1 MDPSAPLLQ
10 LNALAGR
17 RGTRL
22 LFRGVNLTLGAGEFV
37 WLRGRNGSGKTSLL
51 RLAAGLGRPAQG
63 EVVRAGGTP
72 VLLGHTNALKDEL
85 TVAESLHFLL
95 GVQGLAQDAATVD
108 GALDRFGLAA
118 RRHQRIGQLSQGQR
132 RRVALARLAASRT
145 RPLWLLDEPHD
156 GLDADGAQVLDALL
170 AEHLRSGGSVL
181 MASHQAPSLPGRVL
195 DLDAH

>member
-22 LFRGVNLTLGAGEFV
+22 LFRGVNLALGAGEFV

-51 RLAAGLGRPAQG
+51 RLAAGLGRPALG

-95 GVQGLAQDAATVD
+95 GVQGLPQDAATLDV
-108 GALDRFGLAA
+108 ALDRFGLAT

>member
-1 MDPSAPLLQ
+1 MDPSTPVLQ
-10 LNALAGR
+10 LNALACR

-22 LFRGVNLTLGAGEFV
+22 LFRGVNLALGAGECV

-51 RLAAGLGRPAQG
+51 RLAAGLGRPALG
-63 EVVRAGGTP
+63 EVVRPGGTP

-95 GVQGLAQDAATVD
+95 GVQGLPQDAATLDV
-108 GALDRFGLAA
+108 ALDRFGLAT

>member
-22 LFRGVNLTLGAGEFV
+22 LFRGVNLALGAVECV

-51 RLAAGLGRPAQG
+51 RLAAGLGRPALG

-95 GVQGLAQDAATVD
+95 GVQGLPQDAATLDV
-108 GALDRFGLAA
+108 ALDRFGLAT

-181 MASHQAPSLPGRVL
+181 MASHQAPSSPGRVL

>member
-22 LFRGVNLTLGAGEFV
+22 LFRGVNLALGAGEFV

-51 RLAAGLGRPAQG
+51 RLAAGLGRPALG

-72 VLLGHTNALKDEL
+72 VHTNALKDEL

-95 GVQGLAQDAATVD
+95 GVQGLPQDAATLDV
-108 GALDRFGLAA
+108 ALDRFGLAT

>member
-1 MDPSAPLLQ
+1 MDPATPLLRLQ
-10 LNALAGR
+10 ALACR

-22 LFRGVNLTLGAGEFV
+22 LFRGVNLTVSAGDLV

-63 EVVRAGGTP
+63 KVLRSGGPP
-72 VLLGHTNALKDEL
+72 VLLGHTHALKDEL
-85 TVAESLHFLL
+85 TVAESLQFLL
-95 GVQGLAQDAATVD
+95 GVHALPQQAATVEA
-108 GALDRFGLAA
+108 ALDRFGLAP

-145 RPLWLLDEPHD
+145 QPLWLLDEPHE

-170 AEHLRSGGSVL
+170 AEHLQAGGSVL
-181 MASHQAPSLPGRVL
+181 MASHQAPSLPARVL

>member
-1 MDPSAPLLQ
+1 MDPSAPALQ
-10 LNALAGR
+10 LNALACR

-22 LFRGVNLTLGAGEFV
+22 LFRGVNLTVSAGDLV

-63 EVVRAGGTP
+63 EVVRPGGTP

-95 GVQGLAQDAATVD
+95 GVQGLAQDAATVEV
-108 GALDRFGLAA
+108 ALDRFGLAA
-118 RRHQRIGQLSQGQR
+118 RRHQRIAQLSQGQR

-145 RPLWLLDEPHD
+145 RTLWLLDEPHD
-156 GLDADGAQVLDALL
+156 GLDAEGTQVLDALL

-195 DLDAH
+195 DLDAP

>member
-1 MDPSAPLLQ
+1 
-10 LNALAGR
+10 
-17 RGTRL
+17 
-22 LFRGVNLTLGAGEFV
+22 
-37 WLRGRNGSGKTSLL
+37 
-51 RLAAGLGRPAQG
+51 
-63 EVVRAGGTP
+63 

-95 GVQGLAQDAATVD
+95 GVQGLPQDAATLDV
-108 GALDRFGLAA
+108 ALDRFGLAT

>member
-1 MDPSAPLLQ
+1 MDPSAPALQ
-10 LNALAGR
+10 LNALACR

-22 LFRGVNLTLGAGEFV
+22 LFRGVNLALGAGDLV

-63 EVVRAGGTP
+63 EVVRPGGTP

-95 GVQGLAQDAATVD
+95 GVHGLVQDAATVD
-108 GALDRFGLAA
+108 AALDRFGLAN

-132 RRVALARLAASRT
+132 RRVALARLAASRMRT
-145 RPLWLLDEPHD
+145 LWLLDEPHD
-156 GLDADGAQVLDALL
+156 GLDAEGTQVLDALL
-170 AEHLRSGGSVL
+170 AEHLRCGGSVL

-195 DLDAH
+195 DLDAP

>member
-10 LNALAGR
+10 LNALACR

-22 LFRGVNLTLGAGEFV
+22 LFRGVNLALGPGECV

-51 RLAAGLGRPAQG
+51 RLAAGLGRPALG
-63 EVVRAGGTP
+63 EVVRPGGTP

>member
-22 LFRGVNLTLGAGEFV
+22 LFRGVNLALGAGEFV

-51 RLAAGLGRPAQG
+51 RLAAGLGRPALG

-95 GVQGLAQDAATVD
+95 GVQGLPQDAATLDV
-108 GALDRFGLAA
+108 ALDRFGLAT
-118 RRHQRIGQLSQGQR
+118 RRHQRIGQLSQGQH

>member
-1 MDPSAPLLQ
+1 MNAPPLLRLQ
-10 LNALAGR
+10 ALACR

-22 LFRGVNLTLGAGEFV
+22 LFRGVNLTLGAGDLV

-63 EVVRAGGTP
+63 TVLRSGGPP
-72 VLLGHTNALKDEL
+72 VLLGHAHALKDEL

-95 GVQGLAQDAATVD
+95 GVHALPQQATTVEA
-108 GALDRFGLAA
+108 ALDRFGLAP
-118 RRHQRIGQLSQGQR
+118 RRHQRIAQLSQGQR
-132 RRVALARLAASRT
+132 RRVALARLVASRAQ
-145 RPLWLLDEPHD
+145 PLWLLDEPHD

-170 AEHLRSGGSVL
+170 AEHLQAGGSVL
-181 MASHQAPSLPGRVL
+181 MASHQAPSLPARVL